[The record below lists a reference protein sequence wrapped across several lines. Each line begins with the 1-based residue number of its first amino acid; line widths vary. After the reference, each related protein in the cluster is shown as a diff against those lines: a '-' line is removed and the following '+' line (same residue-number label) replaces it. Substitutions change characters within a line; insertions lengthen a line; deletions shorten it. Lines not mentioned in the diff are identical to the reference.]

1 MPIATNSP
9 DAQVAVADLNIYLA
23 DPTSQAALAECRK
36 VAESLILTGALIVK
50 DTRADQGAN
59 DTFLD
64 LLESYFAQDQKTL
77 EKDLRPELGYQVGVT
92 LEDTERPSCISTPKC
107 INIISSLP
115 ASERPLDLTGHSA
128 DPKARFFWRM
138 TEEREKTGLSGMG
151 MHEAPN
157 VVPRAFEGVWKD
169 KMEGWGG
176 RMKAAVQGVAEMLSV
191 GLGLP
196 ASTIYDASR
205 YGSHL
210 LAPTA
215 TDLTKYG
222 HLDRYAC
229 LSLGSILQVVM
240 GRKLI
245 MIIPPRDSIF
255 AGFHSDL
262 NFLTIHGK
270 SRYPGLHIWARNTG
284 KKMPVKVPDGCLLVQ
299 AGKQLEWFSGGLVKA
314 READCL
320 FMVWLGWVAG
330 YHEVVCTE
338 GTLKAMERFK
348 AETPERPLWRI
359 SSTFFY
365 HLSPD
370 YELHALPPLKAEAE
384 KRFGPQDEYGSMSVA
399 NQVKRELG
407 LIALVADE

>member
-1 MPIATNSP
+1 MPIAIDS
-9 DAQVAVADLNIYLA
+9 AAAEVGIADLNVYLQ
-23 DPTSQAALAECRK
+23 DPSSEAALAECRK

-50 DTRADQGAN
+50 DSRADQSFN
-59 DTFLD
+59 DRFLD
-64 LLESYFAQDQKTL
+64 LLENYFAQDRAAL

-92 LEDTERPSCISTPKC
+92 LEDTERPSCVSTPKC
-107 INIISSLP
+107 MNIISSLP
-115 ASERPLDLTGHSA
+115 VSERPLDLTGHSA
-128 DPKARFFWRM
+128 DPKSRFFWRM
-138 TEEREKTGLSGMG
+138 TEEREKTGKKELD

-157 VVPRAFEGVWKD
+157 VVPEPFKDVWQD
-169 KMEGWGG
+169 NMEGWGS
-176 RMKAAVQGVAEMLSV
+176 RMKQAVQGVAEMLSV

-215 TDLTKYG
+215 TDLNKYG
-222 HLDRYAC
+222 QL
-229 LSLGSILQVVM
+229 
-240 GRKLI
+240 
-245 MIIPPRDSIF
+245 DSIF

-314 READCL
+314 
-320 FMVWLGWVAG
+320 G

-338 GTLKAMERFK
+338 GTLKAMERIRS
-348 AETPERPLWRI
+348 ETPERPLIRI

-370 YELHALPPLKAEAE
+370 YQLEALPSLKAQAE
-384 KRFGPQDEYGSMSVA
+384 KRFGAQDDYGSMSVA

-407 LIALVADE
+407 LIALVAEE

>member
-1 MPIATNSP
+1 MAIETPVVNP
-9 DAQVAVADLNIYLA
+9 DAAQVAVADLNVYLQ
-23 DPTSQAALAECRK
+23 DPSSEAALAECRK
-36 VAESLILTGALIVK
+36 VAESLITTGALIVK
-50 DTRADQGAN
+50 DSRADQTFN
-59 DTFLD
+59 DRFLD
-64 LLESYFAQDQKTL
+64 LLETYFAQDRESL

-107 INIISSLP
+107 LNIISSLP
-115 ASERPLDLTGHSA
+115 ATERPLDLTGHSA

-138 TEEREKTGLSGMG
+138 TEEREKTGKKDLD

-157 VVPRAFEGVWKD
+157 VVPEPFKDVWQD
-169 KMEGWGG
+169 KMEDWGG
-176 RMKAAVQGVAEMLSV
+176 KMKQAVQGVAEMLSV

-196 ASTIYDASR
+196 PSTIYDASR

-215 TDLTKYG
+215 TDLKKYG
-222 HLDRYAC
+222 QLN
-229 LSLGSILQVVM
+229 
-240 GRKLI
+240 
-245 MIIPPRDSIF
+245 SIF

-314 READCL
+314 
-320 FMVWLGWVAG
+320 G

-338 GTLKAMERFK
+338 GTLKAMERIS
-348 AETPERPLWRI
+348 AETPERPLIRI

-370 YELHALPPLKAEAE
+370 YQLEALPPLKAQAE
-384 KRFGPQDEYGSMSVA
+384 KRFGPQDDYGSMSVA

>member
-9 DAQVAVADLNIYLA
+9 EAEVAVADLNIYLA
-23 DPTSQAALAECRK
+23 DPTSKAALAECRK
-36 VAESLILTGALIVK
+36 VAESLISTGALIVK
-50 DTRADQGAN
+50 DTRADQSAN

-64 LLESYFAQDQKTL
+64 LLESYFAQDQKAL

-107 INIISSLP
+107 VNIISSLP

-138 TEEREKTGLSGMG
+138 TEEREKSGLKGMG
-151 MHEAPN
+151 MHEASN
-157 VVPRAFEGVWKD
+157 VVPEAFEGVWKE

-176 RMKAAVQGVAEMLSV
+176 RMKSACVVRAGS
-191 GLGLP
+191 GLP
-196 ASTIYDASR
+196 NR
-205 YGSHL
+205 
-210 LAPTA
+210 
-215 TDLTKYG
+215 
-222 HLDRYAC
+222 
-229 LSLGSILQVVM
+229 
-240 GRKLI
+240 
-245 MIIPPRDSIF
+245 
-255 AGFHSDL
+255 
-262 NFLTIHGK
+262 
-270 SRYPGLHIWARNTG
+270 LHIWARNTG

-314 READCL
+314 
-320 FMVWLGWVAG
+320 G

-338 GTLKAMERFK
+338 GTLKAMEKFK

-407 LIALVADE
+407 LIALVVEE